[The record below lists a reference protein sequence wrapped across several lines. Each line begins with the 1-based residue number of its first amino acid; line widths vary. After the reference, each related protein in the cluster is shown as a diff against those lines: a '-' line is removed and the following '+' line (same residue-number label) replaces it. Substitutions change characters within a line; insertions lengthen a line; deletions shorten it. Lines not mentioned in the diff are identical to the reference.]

1 MHFKIHLILWYV
13 HVFAYTEF
21 FIFFQDHQSSPRLKE
36 RSGSCLKISQL
47 LLPYLFENFDFPGM
61 IITQNLFFSWPSKG
75 FASRDFVF
83 HLNFIIFHNISD
95 NFRSKLSTPPRFNII
110 FFGSVHTKMIISSV
124 GNVTN
129 FLFHNVIALQYT
141 QRKYFIEF

>member
-1 MHFKIHLILWYV
+1 MFLRIQNFYI
-13 HVFAYTEF
+13 
-21 FIFFQDHQSSPRLKE
+21 FQDHQSSPRLKE

-110 FFGSVHTKMIISSV
+110 FF
-124 GNVTN
+124 
-129 FLFHNVIALQYT
+129 
-141 QRKYFIEF
+141 RKRTHEDDHFFSWKCNEYPLP